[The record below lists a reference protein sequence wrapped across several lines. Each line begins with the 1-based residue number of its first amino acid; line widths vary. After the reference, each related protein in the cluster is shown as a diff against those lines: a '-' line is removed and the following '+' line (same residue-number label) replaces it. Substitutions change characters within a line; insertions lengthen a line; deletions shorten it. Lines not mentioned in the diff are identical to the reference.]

1 MTESEKIVMQY
12 CKDVKSGKILSGHYL
27 KKAVERF
34 LNDLKRKDDESFDFI
49 MCWDKVEQFRRFA
62 EVLKIPHVEGKFSF
76 LPWQLFIFANLL
88 GFRYKSDTSKK
99 RFREGAVL
107 VARKNG
113 KTVALEEVL
122 LIWDLLTTPEAGV
135 YLFSADEKMV
145 ENTYQEIVKTLKA
158 IPEIADIVQP
168 KTFVTTYKDS
178 RMQWLSPESC
188 ADSYNVSLSICD
200 EVWNWSSFKAVQAM
214 KYGSRARKNALVFM
228 ISTAGDDTA
237 SPLYDYQ
244 KNKMEKVLDGIYD
257 DPYSFYAIWA
267 ADEGDAWD
275 SREAYIKANPA
286 IGYFLDEK
294 IISQD
299 LQDAVNL
306 PSRRHEY
313 ECKTINR
320 WTSGETSWIN
330 LDMWQQNK
338 MELPLID
345 DYKDNNWYA
354 GLDASESGDWTAL
367 SFYTYDSKE
376 DKFITWHYFFIPEE
390 SVKTKYKTE
399 NISLT
404 SWIAQKYVI
413 TTPGKTIDYSYI
425 KKTFFEFASEYK
437 VVELAYDPWHTKALI
452 DEMDAE
458 NGSIVYIPFSQSLKS
473 ISPVAREWEKAII
486 DGKIIDNNKV
496 MLWMVSNVIVK
507 PDVNNN
513 IKPMK
518 KYKSSTAKID
528 GVISSIMAFSR
539 CIAGMHSE
547 KPATIKDFDTLLAY
561 F

>member
-1 MTESEKIVMQY
+1 
-12 CKDVKSGKILSGHYL
+12 
-27 KKAVERF
+27 
-34 LNDLKRKDDESFDFI
+34 
-49 MCWDKVEQFRRFA
+49 
-62 EVLKIPHVEGKFSF
+62 
-76 LPWQLFIFANLL
+76 
-88 GFRYKSDTSKK
+88 
-99 RFREGAVL
+99 
-107 VARKNG
+107 
-113 KTVALEEVL
+113 
-122 LIWDLLTTPEAGV
+122 
-135 YLFSADEKMV
+135 
-145 ENTYQEIVKTLKA
+145 
-158 IPEIADIVQP
+158 
-168 KTFVTTYKDS
+168 
-178 RMQWLSPESC
+178 
-188 ADSYNVSLSICD
+188 
-200 EVWNWSSFKAVQAM
+200 
-214 KYGSRARKNALVFM
+214 
-228 ISTAGDDTA
+228 
-237 SPLYDYQ
+237 
-244 KNKMEKVLDGIYD
+244 
-257 DPYSFYAIWA
+257 
-267 ADEGDAWD
+267 
-275 SREAYIKANPA
+275 
-286 IGYFLDEK
+286 
-294 IISQD
+294 
-299 LQDAVNL
+299 
-306 PSRRHEY
+306 
-313 ECKTINR
+313 
-320 WTSGETSWIN
+320 
-330 LDMWQQNK
+330 MWQQNK

-390 SVKTKYKTE
+390 SVRTKYKTE

-547 KPATIKDFDTLLAY
+547 KPATIEDFNTLLAY